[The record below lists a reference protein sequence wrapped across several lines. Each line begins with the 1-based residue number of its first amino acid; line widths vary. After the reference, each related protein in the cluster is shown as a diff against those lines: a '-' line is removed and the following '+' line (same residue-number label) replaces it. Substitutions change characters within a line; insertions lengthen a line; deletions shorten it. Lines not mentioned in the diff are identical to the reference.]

1 MSNNYIET
9 ARQIVTQLSQGDFVG
24 AWQHAERSVRERF
37 SAEQLRAGWQGVEA
51 QAGAFKG
58 QVRTHST
65 ASPQGEIVVVTCV
78 FGTINMDIN
87 VVFNAEDQVI
97 GLTITPTGTIDQQL
111 AAHESVPAYVNKDL
125 FHEQEVVVG
134 RGEWKLPGTLSLP
147 VGDGP
152 FPAVVLVHGSGP
164 NDRDETLG
172 PNKPFRDLAWG
183 LASQGIAI
191 LRYEKRTRAH
201 GPRIQEHL
209 DRLTIQEEVIDDALE
224 AVALL
229 QSVPQ
234 VDTRHIFVLGH
245 SLGGYV
251 LPLIGKADA
260 EIAGLI
266 VLAGLARPLEDTI
279 LDQFTYIYSLD
290 GTITPEHQNH
300 LNEVKRQAA
309 QVKSPDLSP
318 ETPSATLPFGVP
330 AAYWLALRGYRPEEI
345 AKTLPQPLLIL
356 QGESD
361 YQVTMEDFQIWKD
374 ALAER
379 KDVQFKRYPTLSH
392 LFMPVE
398 GGSTA
403 TPASYAT
410 PGHVAEEV
418 VQDIAVW
425 IKQQNV

>member
-1 MSNNYIET
+1 MSNNHLET
-9 ARQIVTQLSQGDFVG
+9 AQQIVAKLAQGDFVG
-24 AWQHAERSVRERF
+24 AWQQADSSVRERF
-37 SAEQLRAGWQGVEA
+37 SAEQLRAGWEGVEA
-51 QAGAFKG
+51 QAGAFKE
-58 QVRTHST
+58 QVRTHT
-65 ASPQGEIVVVTCV
+65 ASSPQGEIVIVTCT
-78 FGTINMDIN
+78 FGIINMDIN

-111 AAHESVPAYVNKDL
+111 AAHESVPSYVNKDL
-125 FHEQEVVVG
+125 FHEQEIVVG

-147 VGDGP
+147 LGNGP

-191 LRYEKRTRAH
+191 LRYDKRTRVYGAQM
-201 GPRIQEHL
+201 QEHL
-209 DRLTIQEEVIDDALE
+209 DSLTIQEEVIDDALE
-224 AVALL
+224 AVVLL

-234 VDTRHIFVLGH
+234 VDSRHIFVLGH

-300 LNEVKRQAA
+300 LDEVKRQAA
-309 QVKSPDLSP
+309 QVKAPDLSP

-330 AAYWLALRGYRPEEI
+330 AAYWLALRGYHPEEI

-374 ALAER
+374 ALAEC
-379 KDVQFKRYPTLSH
+379 KDVQFKGYPTLSH
-392 LFMPVE
+392 LFMPTE
-398 GGSTA
+398 GGSMS
-403 TPASYAT
+403 TPASYAI

-418 VQDIAVW
+418 VQDIASW

>member
-1 MSNNYIET
+1 M
-9 ARQIVTQLSQGDFVG
+9 IVTC
-24 AWQHAERSVRERF
+24 
-37 SAEQLRAGWQGVEA
+37 
-51 QAGAFKG
+51 
-58 QVRTHST
+58 T
-65 ASPQGEIVVVTCV
+65 

-111 AAHESVPAYVNKDL
+111 AAHESVPSYVRKDL
-125 FHEQEVVVG
+125 FHEQEIVVG

-147 VGDGP
+147 LGNGP

-191 LRYEKRTRAH
+191 LRYDKRTRVYGAQL
-201 GPRIQEHL
+201 QEHL
-209 DRLTIQEEVIDDALE
+209 DSLTIQEEVIDDALE
-224 AVALL
+224 AVVLL

-234 VDTRHIFVLGH
+234 VDSRHIFVLGH

-251 LPLIGKADA
+251 LPLIGKAGA

-266 VLAGLARPLEDTI
+266 VLAGLARSLEDTI

-290 GTITPEHQNH
+290 GTITPEHQKH
-300 LNEVKRQAA
+300 LDEVKRQAA
-309 QVKSPDLSP
+309 QVKAPDLSP

-330 AAYWLALRGYRPEEI
+330 AAYWLSMRGYHPEEI
-345 AKTLPQPLLIL
+345 ARALQQPLLIL

-361 YQVTMEDFQIWKD
+361 YQVTMEDFQMWKH
-374 ALAER
+374 ALADR
-379 KDVQFKRYPTLSH
+379 PDAQFKSYPTLSH

-398 GGSTA
+398 GGGKA
-403 TPASYAT
+403 TPASYAI

-418 VQDIAVW
+418 VQDIAAW
-425 IKQQNV
+425 IKQQNE